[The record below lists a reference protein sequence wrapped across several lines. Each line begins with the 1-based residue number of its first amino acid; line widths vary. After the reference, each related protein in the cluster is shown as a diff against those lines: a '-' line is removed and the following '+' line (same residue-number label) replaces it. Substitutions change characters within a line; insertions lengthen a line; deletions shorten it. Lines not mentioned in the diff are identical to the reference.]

1 MVCGG
6 RREKRQCR
14 ASVRAV
20 AAIRVVAVV
29 VEVTGTGLR
38 ETAGEQVTDGHQGD
52 EEPGLVGTE
61 VVTDVVAV
69 AGLAC
74 RAVGSDG
81 HRRDEDADG
90 DDDVEPELRRLPRRL
105 RLGRDATVADRRAG
119 GGVDTVRSVT
129 GGGAADG
136 IARPRAS
143 GWGCHEPLLCG
154 RARAGSRPRLENVTT
169 VCPGELPVR
178 GNEATAMKTR

>member
-1 MVCGG
+1 MNAAGFVGP
-6 RREKRQCR
+6 RS
-14 ASVRAV
+14 AVVV
-20 AAIRVVAVV
+20 AAVRVVAVV

-74 RAVGSDG
+74 RAVGAHG

-90 DDDVEPELRRLPRRL
+90 NDDVEPELRRLPRRL
-105 RLGRDATVADRRAG
+105 RLGGARRGADGFRVGGFAAVRSVSGGVAADGVARRRAG
-119 GGVDTVRSVT
+119 G
-129 GGGAADG
+129 
-136 IARPRAS
+136 
-143 GWGCHEPLLCG
+143 WGCQEPLL
-154 RARAGSRPRLENVTT
+154 
-169 VCPGELPVR
+169 
-178 GNEATAMKTR
+178 